1 MVKMKKS
8 QIIILTAL
16 LFVILIFKAHAT
28 PVGPTI
34 TEISNTTKATANP
47 TMLNSTHNGTADG
60 KAGGYIF
67 TINLSSDQR
76 NDRWKAYVGN
86 VSGKLVLAGADN
98 YAIYDWTLT
107 TSLTGEIYATR
118 ASSTITWGNV
128 NCSNITQIESENTA
142 MSHTGANDNIT
153 ATFPTKD
160 NEPFELAGGTIPIN
174 SCYTT
179 NLYVDGSAPGDHS
192 FEEVLLHDGTNMI
205 YTAIIEEDHDAY
217 MNSDE
222 PYDFQ
227 MIVPEIGTGAWKS
240 STAYYFYVELA

>member
-1 MVKMKKS
+1 MKKS
-8 QIIILTAL
+8 QITILVAL
-16 LFVILIFKAHAT
+16 LFVILVFKAYAT

-34 TEISNTTKATANP
+34 KEISNTTKTAAGP
-47 TMLNSTHNGTADG
+47 TMVNGTHNGTAEG

-67 TINLSSDQR
+67 TINLSSEQQ
-76 NDRWKAYVGN
+76 NNRWKAYVGN

-98 YAIYDWTLT
+98 YAIYDWSLT
-107 TSLTGEIYATR
+107 SSLTGEIYATR

-142 MSHTGANDNIT
+142 MSHTNPNDNIT
-153 ATFPTKD
+153 ATFPTQD
-160 NEPFELAGGTIPIN
+160 NKEFELAGGTIVAN
-174 SCYTT
+174 DCYTT
-179 NLYVDGSAPGDHS
+179 NLYVDGSAPVDDS

-227 MIVPEIGTGAWKS
+227 MIVPEIGTGSWES